1 MFQYIY
7 FQLIFSELKRHLR
20 SAHLDVYK
28 KVVFSDKKALRL
40 KQDSFNDLN
49 RKEQKIIDLKEKYA
63 RELKELKSG
72 RDAKQSA
79 NEDEDPLE
87 NVDTNA
93 EYDDDDYDFLV
104 DNVKDR
110 KLISSSVHKEFLQT
124 KQNKG
129 GKICWSSICNHCEY
143 TIPHK
148 QCR

>member
-1 MFQYIY
+1 MTNK
-7 FQLIFSELKRHLR
+7 LIFSELKRHLR

-49 RKEQKIIDLKEKYA
+49 RKDQKIIDVKEKYA

-104 DNVKDR
+104 DNDVKDR
-110 KLISSSVHKEFLQT
+110 KLIRSSVHTEFLQT
-124 KQNKG
+124 KQNKS